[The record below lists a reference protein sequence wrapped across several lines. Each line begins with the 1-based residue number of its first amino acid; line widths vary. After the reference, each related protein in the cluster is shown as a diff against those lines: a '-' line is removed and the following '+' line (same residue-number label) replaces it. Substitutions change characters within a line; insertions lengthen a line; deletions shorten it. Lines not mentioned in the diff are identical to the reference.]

1 MPVSGSKG
9 RYLVSSTLKC
19 QEWAY
24 SLFELISENKV
35 GDGCKDV
42 HRTELSRLY
51 NKPAIKNSSGGGFME
66 CPGFSGKDIT

>member
-1 MPVSGSKG
+1 MPDSGSKG

-42 HRTELSRLY
+42 HSTELSRLY
-51 NKPAIKNSSGGGFME
+51 NKPAIKKFKWWRLYGVPKF
-66 CPGFSGKDIT
+66 FR